1 MIASRATRRYRCL
14 HNHAFPSLLWHAE
27 FRFRSFIYFN
37 FLFYSRHTKLP
48 GQVFKWTACPCQRR
62 PPYAKR
68 SSTSRNR
75 SNTLQ
80 NESLKE
86 EICFGSYFRFGR
98 HESKTS
104 CRKFDISTKDTH
116 APRPQH
122 ACSIKLYTK
131 KKFKL
136 RPQGHSCT
144 LKYSSTLIY
153 THVLPVRSCTEH
165 AEYHSLCCKTGALPD
180 SDSGPD
186 SVADSDE
193 SRHCHEQS
201 RQSRG

>member
-1 MIASRATRRYRCL
+1 MQIRASM
-14 HNHAFPSLLWHAE
+14 
-27 FRFRSFIYFN
+27 
-37 FLFYSRHTKLP
+37 
-48 GQVFKWTACPCQRR
+48 
-62 PPYAKR
+62 YAKR
-68 SSTSRNR
+68 SSPSRNQ

-104 CRKFDISTKDTH
+104 CHEFDISTKDTH

-122 ACSIKLYTK
+122 ASSIKLYTK
-131 KKFKL
+131 NNSNCAAGSL
-136 RPQGHSCT
+136 MYTQV
-144 LKYSSTLIY
+144 LIY
-153 THVLPVRSCTEH
+153 THLHSCT
-165 AEYHSLCCKTGALPD
+165 ASTLMYGNLCCKTGALPD
-180 SDSGPD
+180 SEPGPD
-186 SVADSDE
+186 LDADSDESRWDE